1 MARYIV
7 ELENNH
13 HYILVDTVT
22 GETFYTPAQDDAN
35 SLAKKLNDYDNR
47 FVSKNQS
54 LMKCENCGYL
64 YFDALTGEHQCEFK
78 KIKITNLQDKCA
90 DWER

>member
-35 SLAKKLNDYDNR
+35 SLAKNSPRHNEEIVRSSYR
-47 FVSKNQS
+47 
-54 LMKCENCGYL
+54 G
-64 YFDALTGEHQCEFK
+64 AT
-78 KIKITNLQDKCA
+78 A
-90 DWER
+90 